1 MIGMGQG
8 KIRMVTHL
16 DYTDEMHGYVLKTLK
31 NL

>member
-16 DYTDEMHGYVLKTLK
+16 DYTEAMHEYVIRILK